1 MNAAVLREQQRA
13 LVDAIV
19 AGRQRSDLFAPNG
32 RGGPALID
40 AYQIAYVV
48 RLTGALRDNFEVLAR
63 AMGDEAFDAL
73 AAAYIATHPSRQPSI
88 RWFGHRL
95 AEFMAAQ
102 GDADSPLVPHPAL
115 VDFARMDW
123 ALRDAFDGADATPIG
138 REALAGIAPQ
148 QFARLRWV
156 PLPSMKLVQLDWAIE
171 SAWAALRASL
181 DDDSRPEPELPA
193 PEHAPHTLL
202 VWRPALTTLWRSLDA
217 AEAEALRGVAAG
229 KDFAALCEHAGRPER
244 AAGWLAQWL
253 SEGLLCGLAGESDG

>member
-1 MNAAVLREQQRA
+1 MSTAVLREQQRA

-19 AGRQRSDLFAPNG
+19 AGRQRDNLFAPNG

-48 RLTGALRDNFEVLAR
+48 RLTGALRDNFAVLAR
-63 AMGDEAFDAL
+63 AMGDAAFDAL

-102 GDADSPLVPHPAL
+102 CDADSSLVPHPAL

-123 ALRDAFDGADATPIG
+123 ALRDAFDSADATPIG
-138 REALAGIAPQ
+138 REVLAGIAPQ
-148 QFARLRWV
+148 DFAGLRFV
-156 PLPSMKLVQLDWAIE
+156 PLPSMKLVLLDWAIE

-202 VWRPALTTLWRSLDA
+202 VWRSALTTLWRSLDA
-217 AEAEALRGVAAG
+217 AEAEALHGIAAG
-229 KDFAALCEHAGRPER
+229 EDFATLCERAGRPER

-253 SEGLLCGLAGESDG
+253 SDGLLCGLAGDSGG